1 LQSMFYHLNL
11 SMNLSNESKFY
22 LNEIRKWT
30 FFLSILGFVLL
41 GIMMIGAF
49 SASAIINQ
57 ISGEDIPFSGITL
70 GIPYLF
76 IGGIYFFPIYY
87 LFKFSTKMKEA
98 VLEENELSATEAFKN
113 LKSHYKF
120 MSILMIVMLA
130 IYLILGVGLLMV
142 GSAIF

>member
-1 LQSMFYHLNL
+1 
-11 SMNLSNESKFY
+11 MNISNESKFH
-22 LNEIRKWT
+22 LNEMRKWT

-49 SASAIINQ
+49 SAGAIINQ
-57 ISGEDIPFSGITL
+57 ISGEYFPVSSVAMGIPF
-70 GIPYLF
+70 LF

-120 MSILMIVMLA
+120 MSILMIVMLV
-130 IYLILGVGLLMV
+130 IYLITGVGLLMAR
-142 GSAIF
+142 SAIF